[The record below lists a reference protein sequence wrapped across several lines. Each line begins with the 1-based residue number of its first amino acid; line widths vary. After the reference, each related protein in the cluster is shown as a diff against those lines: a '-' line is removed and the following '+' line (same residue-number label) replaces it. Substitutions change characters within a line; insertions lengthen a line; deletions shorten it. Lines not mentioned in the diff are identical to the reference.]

1 LTTRAGRLLATG
13 IVLVALVGLVS
24 SCEPAGPSPSVVT
37 SLVTCAEA
45 PVAPTAAPTFSAPPD
60 PSVANGA
67 FWEATLRTTCG
78 EMDLLLDGARAPWSV
93 ASFVTLARAGYWD
106 DSVCHRLTSR
116 PAPTAFLQCGD
127 ATGHST
133 ADPGYDVP
141 LENVPA
147 DRTYRVGDVG
157 LARGDGFPG
166 TAGEFFIVYQ
176 DFTVPPGRVLYSVVG
191 RVLSGQDV
199 VQHIAAIGGED
210 SRSDG
215 PPFQSISVLGVD
227 VRRR

>member
-1 LTTRAGRLLATG
+1 
-13 IVLVALVGLVS
+13 
-24 SCEPAGPSPSVVT
+24 
-37 SLVTCAEA
+37 VTCAEP
-45 PVAPTAAPTFSAPPD
+45 PVAPTTAPTFTAAPD
-60 PSVANGA
+60 PSVAEGA
-67 FWEATLRTTCG
+67 FWEVRLRTTCG
-78 EMDLLLDGARAPWSV
+78 EVRLLLDGGRAPRSL

-106 DSVCHRLTSR
+106 DSVCHRLTSQ

-133 ADPGYDVP
+133 ANPGYDLP

-147 DRTYRVGDVG
+147 DRTYRAGDLG
-157 LARGDGFPG
+157 MARGDGYPG
-166 TAGEFFIVYQ
+166 TAGEFFIVYR
-176 DFTVPPGRVLYSVVG
+176 DFTLPAGRVLYSLLG